1 MFICFMMK
9 SKIILLLFL
18 CVGQGLFFGQDSIKT
33 DQALLIL
40 PGFGSKIFGTRAL
53 KQFFKQGDMPVYI
66 PRYISRKSIRLSI
79 NSLERYYQQKG
90 LGEYKQLHVLS
101 YIVGSWTLN
110 QWIADYGKRNVKTI
124 IYDRSPLQERAPLIL
139 LNDMALVNSLV
150 FGQITR
156 DFVNTPYPVLNDSTI
171 IKGVFIETY
180 ATNVVRKHKETA
192 MEQGPLSWDVM
203 NLKQPV
209 NDFTYLPL
217 NHDQMYTK
225 PEVFGNEVFYFIEHG
240 RFSERVKQ
248 HTPVQNPFIK
258 LKKR

>member
-1 MFICFMMK
+1 MRT
-9 SKIILLLFL
+9 ILLSLCIFL
-18 CVGQGLFFGQDSIKT
+18 LGHGVYLSQDSLKT

-40 PGFGSKIFGTRAL
+40 PGFGSKIYGTRAL
-53 KQFFKQGDMPVYI
+53 KQFFKQAEMPVYI
-66 PRYISRKSIRLSI
+66 PRYISRKSIRLSM
-79 NSLERYYQQKG
+79 NSLERYYQKQG
-90 LGEYKQLHVLS
+90 FGEYKQLHVLS

-110 QWIADYGKRNVKTI
+110 QWIADYGKRNIKTI

-139 LNDMALVNSLV
+139 LKDMALVNALV
-150 FGQITR
+150 FGKITR

-192 MEQGPLSWDVM
+192 MEQGPLSWDVTD
-203 NLKQPV
+203 LKQPV

-225 PEVFGNEVFYFIEHG
+225 PQEFGNEVFYFIEHG
-240 RFSERVKQ
+240 HFSEAFKCNA
-248 HTPVQNPFIK
+248 PVQNPFIK

>member
-1 MFICFMMK
+1 MRT
-9 SKIILLLFL
+9 ILLSLCIFL
-18 CVGQGLFFGQDSIKT
+18 LGHGVYLSQDSLKT

-40 PGFGSKIFGTRAL
+40 PGFGSKIYGTRAL
-53 KQFFKQGDMPVYI
+53 KQFFKQAEMPVYI
-66 PRYISRKSIRLSI
+66 PRYISRKSIRLSM
-79 NSLERYYQQKG
+79 NSLERYYQKQG
-90 LGEYKQLHVLS
+90 FGEYKQLHVLS

-110 QWIADYGKRNVKTI
+110 QWIADYGKRNIKTI

-139 LNDMALVNSLV
+139 LKDMALVNALV
-150 FGQITR
+150 FGKITR

-192 MEQGPLSWDVM
+192 MEQGPLSWDVTD
-203 NLKQPV
+203 LKQPV

-225 PEVFGNEVFYFIEHG
+225 PQVFGNEVFYFIEHG
-240 RFSERVKQ
+240 HFSEAFKCNA
-248 HTPVQNPFIK
+248 PVQNPFIK

>member
-1 MFICFMMK
+1 MRT
-9 SKIILLLFL
+9 ILLLL
-18 CVGQGLFFGQDSIKT
+18 CILLFGHGVYLSQDSLKT

-40 PGFGSKIFGTRAL
+40 PGFGSKIFGTRSL
-53 KQFFKQGDMPVYI
+53 KQFFKQSDMTVYI
-66 PRYISRKSIRLSI
+66 PRYISRKSIRLSM
-79 NSLERYYQQKG
+79 NSLERYYQKQG

-110 QWIADYGKRNVKTI
+110 QWIADYGKRNIKTI

-139 LNDMALVNSLV
+139 LKDMALVNALV
-150 FGQITR
+150 FGKITR

-225 PEVFGNEVFYFIEHG
+225 PQVFGNEVFYFIEHG
-240 RFSERVKQ
+240 YFSEAFKRNA
-248 HTPVQNPFIK
+248 PVQNPFIK

>member
-124 IYDRSPLQERAPLIL
+124 IFDRSPLQ
-139 LNDMALVNSLV
+139 
-150 FGQITR
+150 
-156 DFVNTPYPVLNDSTI
+156 
-171 IKGVFIETY
+171 
-180 ATNVVRKHKETA
+180 
-192 MEQGPLSWDVM
+192 
-203 NLKQPV
+203 
-209 NDFTYLPL
+209 
-217 NHDQMYTK
+217 
-225 PEVFGNEVFYFIEHG
+225 
-240 RFSERVKQ
+240 
-248 HTPVQNPFIK
+248 
-258 LKKR
+258 

>member
-1 MFICFMMK
+1 MRT
-9 SKIILLLFL
+9 ILLSLCILLFGHGVYL
-18 CVGQGLFFGQDSIKT
+18 SQDSIQKE
-33 DQALLIL
+33 QALLIL
-40 PGFGSKIFGTRAL
+40 PGFGSKILGTRAL
-53 KQFFKQGDMPVYI
+53 KQFFKQSDMPFYI

-79 NSLERYYQQKG
+79 NSLERYYQNKG

-110 QWIADYGKRNVKTI
+110 QWIADYGKRNIKTI
-124 IYDRSPLQERAPLIL
+124 IYDRSPFQERAPLIL
-139 LNDMALVNSLV
+139 LKDMALVNALV
-150 FGQITR
+150 FGKITR
-156 DFVNTPYPVLNDSTI
+156 DFVNTPYPVLNDTSI
-171 IKGVFIETY
+171 VKGVFIETY

-192 MEQGPLSWDVM
+192 MEQGPLSWDVV

-225 PEVFGNEVFYFIEHG
+225 PQAFGNEVFYFIEHG
-240 RFSERVKQ
+240 HFSQAFK
-248 HTPVQNPFIK
+248 HNTPVQNPFIK

>member
-1 MFICFMMK
+1 MRT
-9 SKIILLLFL
+9 ILLSLCIFL
-18 CVGQGLFFGQDSIKT
+18 LGHGVYLSQDSLKT

-40 PGFGSKIFGTRAL
+40 PGFGSKIYGTRAL
-53 KQFFKQGDMPVYI
+53 KQFFKQAEMPVYI
-66 PRYISRKSIRLSI
+66 PRYISRKSIRLSM
-79 NSLERYYQQKG
+79 NSLERYYQKKG

-110 QWIADYGKRNVKTI
+110 QWIADYGKRNIKTI

-139 LNDMALVNSLV
+139 LKDMALVNALV
-150 FGQITR
+150 FGKITR

-192 MEQGPLSWDVM
+192 MEQGPLSWDVTD
-203 NLKQPV
+203 LKQPV

-225 PEVFGNEVFYFIEHG
+225 PQEFGNEVFYFIEHG
-240 RFSERVKQ
+240 HFSEAFKCNA
-248 HTPVQNPFIK
+248 PVQNPFIK
-258 LKKR
+258 LMKR

>member
-1 MFICFMMK
+1 MRT
-9 SKIILLLFL
+9 ILLSLCIFL
-18 CVGQGLFFGQDSIKT
+18 LGHGVYLSQDSLKT

-40 PGFGSKIFGTRAL
+40 PGFGSKIYGTRAL
-53 KQFFKQGDMPVYI
+53 KQFFKQAEMPVYI

-79 NSLERYYQQKG
+79 NSLERYYQKKG

-101 YIVGSWTLN
+101 YIIGSWTLN
-110 QWIADYGKRNVKTI
+110 QWISDHGKRNIKTI
-124 IYDRSPLQERAPLIL
+124 LYDRSPLQERAPFIL
-139 LNDMALVNSLV
+139 LKDMALVNALV
-150 FGQITR
+150 FGKITR

-192 MEQGPLSWDVM
+192 MEQGPLSWDVTD
-203 NLKQPV
+203 LKQPV

-225 PEVFGNEVFYFIEHG
+225 PQEFGNEVFYFIEHG
-240 RFSERVKQ
+240 HFSEAFKCNA
-248 HTPVQNPFIK
+248 PVQNPFIK